1 MCFLNKGRS
10 LVSIHYRS
18 LSLVGDGWR
27 ATEVQSGCY
36 LLGLRFVCIARSG
49 SVLKA
54 NLKKTPQHC
63 LEKMTEIVWT

>member
-36 LLGLRFVCIARSG
+36 LLGLRLVCIARSG

-54 NLKKTPQHC
+54 NLKKPHNTV
-63 LEKMTEIVWT
+63 LKK